1 MSLLEIK
8 NLSVFFRNE
17 KGTDFQAVK
26 NVNLKLESGKI
37 LGIVGESGSGKSV
50 TALSVLG
57 LLPYPKAYHNSEA
70 SIIFEN
76 QELIGKS
83 NKELQKIRGNQIA
96 FIFQE
101 PMSSL
106 NPLHKIGRQISES
119 LEMHSLLTTAEI
131 KKRTLDLLRAVK
143 IPNPEQKVKSY
154 PFELSGGQRQR
165 VMIAMAIANNPK
177 ILIADEPTTALDVTI
192 QKQIIELLME
202 LKQRLNMSIIFIS
215 HNLRLVHQ
223 IADDIAVMY
232 QGELVE
238 YGCSE
243 QICNYPE
250 HN

>member
-17 KGTDFQAVK
+17 KGTDFQAVR

-101 PMSSL
+101 PM
-106 NPLHKIGRQISES
+106 KI
-119 LEMHSLLTTAEI
+119 
-131 KKRTLDLLRAVK
+131 
-143 IPNPEQKVKSY
+143 
-154 PFELSGGQRQR
+154 
-165 VMIAMAIANNPK
+165 
-177 ILIADEPTTALDVTI
+177 IL
-192 QKQIIELLME
+192 
-202 LKQRLNMSIIFIS
+202 
-215 HNLRLVHQ
+215 
-223 IADDIAVMY
+223 
-232 QGELVE
+232 
-238 YGCSE
+238 
-243 QICNYPE
+243 
-250 HN
+250 